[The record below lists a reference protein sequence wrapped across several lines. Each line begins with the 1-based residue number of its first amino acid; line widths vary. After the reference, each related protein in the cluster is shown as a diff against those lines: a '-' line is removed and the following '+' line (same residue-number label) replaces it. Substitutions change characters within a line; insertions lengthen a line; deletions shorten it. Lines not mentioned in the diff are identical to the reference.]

1 MLRKMSQDSEE
12 GNDLGEEGQ
21 KEQTTPQ
28 SQERNT
34 KSTHSN
40 TTTGITTTTTPNPIH
55 RSPSPPPP
63 APRRVLT
70 PLVKS
75 VGSFFSNRRLARE
88 KREAQARVD
97 EMRKQVLEE
106 DEFMAKIRARDELIR
121 LRREQHQVTL
131 DEERR

>member
-1 MLRKMSQDSEE
+1 MGRRGRRSKQPHSHRKEIQ
-12 GNDLGEEGQ
+12 NQ
-21 KEQTTPQ
+21 PTPTQ
-28 SQERNT
+28 
-34 KSTHSN
+34 
-40 TTTGITTTTTPNPIH
+40 PLA
-55 RSPSPPPP
+55 SPPPLPPTLSIVLPPPPPPPPP

-70 PLVKS
+70 PLVKA